1 MDPKKKKMMEA
12 LVKYYTEVLD
22 DDLRNYIMKNRDIYF
37 TDEKLEEIEDKFFGY
52 FSDEIYTAETDFE
65 FIREHE
71 NDTVTLDKRKKI
83 MFFNEWAVPAY
94 WYKPGMSKK
103 QVEENISH
111 YKSIWYNLGA
121 GEIHYP
127 LLESW
132 HSLKEWHWEF
142 KDEALAR
149 MERDLECCDTEDAL
163 ILTGMMDM
171 RSSVFLVQQEYPT
184 KIRRIIE
191 IKNQRED
198 DKEKYA
204 DVTLEL
210 YDGSICRVCCH
221 RNINGSSHG
230 MTALD
235 NKGFPMMSSRDEKLI
250 AREVFGLPKQDGSNT

>member
-1 MDPKKKKMMEA
+1 MDAKKKKMMEA

-37 TDEKLEEIEDKFFGY
+37 TDEKLEEIEDKISY
-52 FSDEIYTAETDFE
+52 LFSDDLFDAETDFDY
-65 FIREHE
+65 IKIHK
-71 NDTVTLDKRKKI
+71 NDTVTLNKRKKI

-103 QVEENISH
+103 QVEENISR
-111 YKSIWYNLGA
+111 YKRIWYDIGA
-121 GEIHYP
+121 DEIHYP

-132 HSLKEWHWEF
+132 HSLKEWRGEF
-142 KDEALAR
+142 KDETLAQ

-163 ILTGMMDM
+163 ILADMMDM
-171 RSSVFLVQQEYPT
+171 ESSVFLVQQEYPT

-191 IKNQRED
+191 ITNRRED

-210 YDGSICRVCCH
+210 YDGSICMVCCH

-250 AREVFGLPKQDGSNT
+250 AKEVFGL